1 MSTVSAVFRLI
12 DLCIEVES
20 DTSRVSNYFRE
31 TLRYKGATAG
41 APSRLQAN
49 LKLDFSTQHSPI
61 PIPEQAQHLGP
72 TEHGELDIWKAG
84 ARMFLTHGEATVVAL
99 DPKAGVAQGTLSPA
113 LAAAPEKR
121 RDPLFYLIT
130 FSLVILL
137 RYQSRFALHAAAL
150 ARDGQSALLVAR
162 SDSGKS
168 TAALNLVREGWSYLS
183 DDAVLLRRQGSSV
196 RAHSFRSDF
205 CVDPEAVDQFPELA
219 GYAWPPSLSDPTKWR
234 VDPAKLYPG
243 QFVPRCTPQVLVMPE
258 IVDAAESTLE
268 PMDPTVMLGHLAN
281 QSGLLLT
288 PEPEIASQHLNLLKQ
303 LVNQTASYRFL
314 AGRDQLKDSSSIDR
328 LLKSVLSVTRNSSI
342 RD

>member
-1 MSTVSAVFRLI
+1 MPAAFPAFQLNA
-12 DLCIEVES
+12 LCIGVES
-20 DTSRVSNYFRE
+20 DSPYVSDRMRKV
-31 TLRYKGATAG
+31 LRYKGAAQTSTSGAG
-41 APSRLQAN
+41 SDLT
-49 LKLDFSTQHSPI
+49 LDFSIRRPPI
-61 PIPEQAQHLGP
+61 AIPEEVSHLGP
-72 TEHGELDIWKAG
+72 TKHGGLEVWKSG
-84 ARMFLTHGEATVVAL
+84 SCMYLTHGENTVVAVEPWVGVARGSL
-99 DPKAGVAQGTLSPA
+99 DPAFGRPSGQ
-113 LAAAPEKR
+113 R

-150 ARDGQSALLVAR
+150 ARDEQGALLVAR

-168 TAALNLVREGWSYLS
+168 TAALNLMREGWSYLS